1 MTPKDVYCYFGEPT
15 MFLPEH
21 DEVHISTIFTWDKE
35 KAKYLQQQWK
45 AFTDK
50 PVLLGGPAF
59 DDPGAEFIPGL
70 YLKKGCVITS
80 RGCPNKCSFCFVPK
94 RNKGLVELEI
104 KEGNIVLDDNLLACS
119 NSHLEKV
126 FNMLSYQK
134 SVVFSQGLEAERI
147 SDKTV
152 ENLRNLNIKEIWL
165 SYDISSDRK
174 PLILAVEKLKKYF
187 SVNKLRCYVLI
198 NYKNDTFDKA
208 RERLKIV
215 YDIGC
220 LPFAML
226 YRGNIDRKIKDK
238 AWLEFQRFWT
248 RPAIYKRVMKK
259 PELMELSQYRIFKDC
274 YL

>member
-1 MTPKDVYCYFGEPT
+1 LKKIIRIFPIKTSFSPKDVYCYFGEPT

-59 DDPGAEFIPGL
+59 DDPGAEFTPGL
-70 YLKKGCVITS
+70 YLKDGCVITS

-94 RNKGLVELEI
+94 RNKNLKELEI

-126 FNMLSYQK
+126 FDMLSHQK
-134 SVVFSQGLEAERI
+134 SIVFSQGLESGRI
-147 SDKTV
+147 TDKIV
-152 ENLRNLNIKEIWL
+152 ENLCRLKIKEIWL
-165 SYDISSDRK
+165 SYDPPHDK
-174 PLILAVEKLKKYF
+174 KALITAVGKLKKYF
-187 SVNKLRCYVLI
+187 NRNKLRCYVLI
-198 NYKNDTFDKA
+198 GYNDDDFEHA
-208 RERLKIV
+208 RERMKFT
-215 YDIGC
+215 YEIGC

-226 YRGNIDRKIKDK
+226 YMGDIDNKNIIDK
-238 AWLEFQRFWT
+238 KWREFQRFWT
-248 RPAIYKRVMKK
+248 RPAIYKSVIKK
-259 PELMELSQYRIFKDC
+259 PI
-274 YL
+274 